1 MNDNTISISV
11 SEDEQEFIAGQLADG
26 RFASESDILHAGL
39 ALLEKRSKVRNL
51 RKLIAEGDWDFEQ
64 GDYLEFG
71 ESDDLTQFI
80 VDNAAML
87 K

>member
-1 MNDNTISISV
+1 MNDNTISICV
-11 SEDEQEFIAGQLADG
+11 SEDEQEFIAAQVADG
-26 RFASESDILHAGL
+26 RFASESDVLHAGL
-39 ALLEKRSKVRNL
+39 ALLGKQAKILEL
-51 RKLIAEGDWDFEQ
+51 RELIAEGYADFER

-71 ESDDLTQFI
+71 ESDDLTQYI